1 VEAAI
6 PMGITTVRDAPRA
19 APAPAI
25 TLDTNDLLIAGRR
38 RKYDNVGF
46 VLAVNLRGSAG
57 SDFTELCE
65 AREPMTKYPFWR
77 TEPHTPTL
85 SPLGTCWSIKQKT
98 ALQRFFVSNF

>member
-46 VLAVNLRGSAG
+46 VLAVNLEVVLVVILPN
-57 SDFTELCE
+57 F
-65 AREPMTKYPFWR
+65 ARQE
-77 TEPHTPTL
+77 
-85 SPLGTCWSIKQKT
+85 SQ
-98 ALQRFFVSNF
+98 